1 MNLAISCEDESW
13 HEDNVS
19 KIVKECVNAVFDKFE
34 YDTKANIEICFLFTN
49 DGEIQAL
56 NKTFRGVDK
65 PTNVLSFPSFQD
77 DPLEGDE
84 TDQDEEPCVLGS
96 VAVAYQTTAREAEE
110 QGKLFEDHL
119 KHLIVHSLLH
129 LLGYDH
135 INDNE
140 AEEMESLEVEILQK
154 INVGDPYK

>member
-1 MNLAISCEDESW
+1 MNLAISCEDKSW
-13 HEDNVS
+13 NEDDVS
-19 KIVKECVNAVFDKFE
+19 KIVKECTDAVFEKFE
-34 YDTKANIEICFLFTN
+34 YDTEANIEICFLFTN
-49 DGEIQAL
+49 DDEIHAL

-65 PTNVLSFPSFQD
+65 PTNVLSFPSFQS
-77 DPLEGDE
+77 DPLEEDE
-84 TDQDEEPCVLGS
+84 MDEDEPCVLGS
-96 VAVAYQTTAREAEE
+96 VAVAYETTFREAEE
-110 QGKLFEDHL
+110 QGKTFEDHL

-154 INVGDPYK
+154 INVEDPYK